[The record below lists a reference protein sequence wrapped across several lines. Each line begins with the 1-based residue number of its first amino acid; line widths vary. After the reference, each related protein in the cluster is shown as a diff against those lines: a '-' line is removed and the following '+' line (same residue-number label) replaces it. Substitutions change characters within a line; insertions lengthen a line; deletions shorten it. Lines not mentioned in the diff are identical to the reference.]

1 MSTTHF
7 EVRPRKPWVKTPVQ
21 RIPTVFTF
29 ILSIVAAAGIVAIT
43 SLKGKLGFALVFL
56 PLVTTLEYIVV
67 RIRNG
72 AKAAAD
78 IVASAVMCAAAFLVF
93 LPIASILGTTIKRGF
108 PGLRANLF
116 THSMAVTSFTD
127 PLDKGGLLHAIVGT
141 LYLIV
146 LSVIISVPL
155 GILTALYLTEIR
167 GPGSHFIQFIVQAMS
182 GIPSVIAG
190 LFIYSAV
197 VLTTPLQPSALLGG
211 FALSIL
217 MIPTVTRTSQE
228 VLLLIPN
235 ELREAGLA
243 LGATQWKTVAMVVV
257 PAARSG
263 LITAV
268 ILGVARI
275 AGETAPLLF
284 VLGGADAL
292 NLNPFSGYNSALPF
306 YVWKGFLIG
315 LPEATQR
322 AWTAILILLILVLV
336 LFTLA
341 RAVGPK
347 KREQR

>member
-1 MSTTHF
+1 MTSTAMAI
-7 EVRPRKPWVKTPVQ
+7 RPKKPWVKTPQQ
-21 RIPTVFTF
+21 RIPTILTF
-29 ILSIVAAAGIVAIT
+29 LLSIALASAIVGFT
-43 SLKGKLGFALVFL
+43 PMKGKLAFAIVFV
-56 PLVTTLEYIVV
+56 PVVTVLEYMVV
-67 RIRNG
+67 RVRNG
-72 AKAAAD
+72 ARAAAD
-78 IVASAVMCAAAFLVF
+78 IVASAVMSAAAFLVF
-93 LPIASILGTTIKRGF
+93 LPVVSILGTTLKRGL

-116 THSMAVTSFTD
+116 TESMAVASFTD
-127 PLDKGGLLHAIVGT
+127 PLSKGGLLHAIVGT
-141 LYLIV
+141 LYLIL
-146 LSVIISVPL
+146 LSVAISVPL

-167 GPGSHFIQFIVQAMS
+167 GPGSNFIQFIVQAMS

-190 LFIYSAV
+190 LFIYSSIILA
-197 VLTTPLQPSALLGG
+197 TPLQPSALLGG

-322 AWTAILILLILVLV
+322 AWTAILILLILVLI